1 MLFSDTD
8 FGELDASAT
17 IMLAGCKGLTC
28 EALDPVGW
36 GALEV
41 KPVDNKK

>member
-1 MLFSDTD
+1 MLFSNTD
-8 FGELDASAT
+8 FGEFDALAT
-17 IMLAGCKGLTC
+17 IVLAGCKGLIC

-41 KPVDNKK
+41 KSVDNKK

>member
-1 MLFSDTD
+1 MLFSSTD
-8 FGELDASAT
+8 FGEWDALAT
-17 IMLAGCKGLTC
+17 IVPAGSKGLVC

-41 KPVDNKK
+41 KSVDNKK